1 MSKARCWSLAH
12 ERQSH
17 VNVRASSLGCDRWV
31 WREKCENGCWSNDIF
46 FVVHKIAI
54 TSSVSRYPSS
64 YRLHVISQ
72 SCPSTV
78 RPAHQPLSS
87 SHHIPTSSPARRG
100 TLKERPPIVPRD
112 FVFPQARHL
121 HRILHENRPL
131 HFQLLQMRALAKMI
145 SDVVVVLPME
155 RRATDVAVAPV
166 AESFEGTRRLRSISH
181 GSLPSLGELSVDFEQ
196 SSDLCVSFTGE
207 VIPTISPAEV
217 WDVADDT
224 LLEFLFLLTLGW
236 SSVQVWVKLPGR
248 RWVAL
253 PCGMGD
259 DVGWLCWPLTK
270 HCRLACWSWSWSW
283 SWSWTRSCS

>member
-1 MSKARCWSLAH
+1 
-12 ERQSH
+12 
-17 VNVRASSLGCDRWV
+17 
-31 WREKCENGCWSNDIF
+31 
-46 FVVHKIAI
+46 
-54 TSSVSRYPSS
+54 
-64 YRLHVISQ
+64 
-72 SCPSTV
+72 
-78 RPAHQPLSS
+78 
-87 SHHIPTSSPARRG
+87 
-100 TLKERPPIVPRD
+100 
-112 FVFPQARHL
+112 
-121 HRILHENRPL
+121 
-131 HFQLLQMRALAKMI
+131 MI
-145 SDVVVVLPME
+145 SDVVVILPME

-253 PCGMGD
+253 PCGIGD
-259 DVGWLCWPLTK
+259 DVGWLAGL
-270 HCRLACWSWSWSW
+270 
-283 SWSWTRSCS
+283 